1 MACTLGVG
9 VTGGAEAQTSQAGA
23 DSTAAPGL
31 PPAGVAMWAAG
42 AHNQPLSTRLGRR
55 SDRGLFVLGI
65 GKRRPIARSGNGLV
79 TLSYAADLLPLVISS
94 GMPGYSATPC
104 PGSGGTAASTCVV
117 LHTQLHTAY
126 AVGVIPLGFAARIQ
140 PTARLGLQLRAS
152 GGVLYFSQPIP
163 DPAERRL
170 NFTGDAGGTADLALT
185 KQLALTFG
193 TRWNHISN
201 AGTGPVNPG
210 MNSWLREVGIALA
223 R

>member
-1 MACTLGVG
+1 M
-9 VTGGAEAQTSQAGA
+9 
-23 DSTAAPGL
+23 
-31 PPAGVAMWAAG
+31 AMWAAG

-104 PGSGGTAASTCVV
+104 PGSGGTALSTCVEI
-117 LHTQLHTAY
+117 HMQLHTAY
-126 AVGVIPLGFAARIQ
+126 AVGLIPLGFVARVQ
-140 PTARLGLQLRAS
+140 PATRLGLQLRAS
-152 GGVLYFSQPIP
+152 GGILYFSQPIP

-170 NFTGDAGGTADLALT
+170 NFTGDAGGTVDLALT
-185 KQLALTFG
+185 KQLALTLG
-193 TRWNHISN
+193 VRWNHISN

-210 MNSWLREVGIALA
+210 MNSWLREVGIAVL